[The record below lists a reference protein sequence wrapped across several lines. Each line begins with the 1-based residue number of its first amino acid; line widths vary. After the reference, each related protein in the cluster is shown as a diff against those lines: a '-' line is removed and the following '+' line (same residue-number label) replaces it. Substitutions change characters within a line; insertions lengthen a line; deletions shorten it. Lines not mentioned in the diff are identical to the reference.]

1 MAPWL
6 KADAIRNDVNPQYDP
21 RPGSHECTPTK
32 NPRYDLQAGSHKCDP
47 YNFVGAPFMAPWF
60 KTGTIRNDVTR
71 DTIRG
76 QGRINATLRFLSYFY
91 DK

>member
-21 RPGSHECTPTK
+21 RPGSHE
-32 NPRYDLQAGSHKCDP
+32 CDP

-76 QGRINATLRFLSYFY
+76 QGRINATLRFLSYFC